1 MSLESQEGVTIN
13 PAGPGAARS
22 LVEPTVDWVTA
33 LRSPGPDQAIT
44 MANLHQLMLRA
55 AGHQV
60 WRMRPQLG
68 DIGRDAIDVLINQS
82 ADEAMT
88 AVLAKLDS
96 FEGRSRF
103 TTWAYKFAI
112 LQAACDVRRVAWRD
126 REIPVH
132 EFGPLPDAGVT
143 ATQHLEAADLAAALT
158 AAMATALTPHQ
169 RRVAVALLVD
179 LVPVDVLAE
188 RLGTN
193 RNALYK
199 TLHDARARLRDLL
212 VKTGHLPTPAPK
224 PSLDGGPR

>member
-1 MSLESQEGVTIN
+1 MSL
-13 PAGPGAARS
+13 GARDGAPVDAPVRAEDDED
-22 LVEPTVDWVTA
+22 LQDWVA
-33 LRSPGPDQAIT
+33 LLRTPGPDQAAALT
-44 MANLHQLMLRA
+44 QLHRLMLRA

-60 WRMRPQLG
+60 WRMRSQLG
-68 DIGRDAIDVLINQS
+68 GVGREAIDVLINQS

-88 AVLAKLDS
+88 AVLAKLDT

-112 LQAACDVRRVAWRD
+112 LQAASDVRRAAWRD
-126 REIPVH
+126 REVALHDI
-132 EFGPLPDAGVT
+132 GPIRDTGVSP
-143 ATQHLEAADLAAALT
+143 AEHVEAADLASALT

-169 RRVAVALLVD
+169 RRITVALLVD

-199 TLHDARARLRDLL
+199 TLHDARARLRDRL
-212 VKTGHLPTPAPK
+212 VMTGHLPTPTARPN
-224 PSLDGGPR
+224 LDGGHR

>member
-1 MSLESQEGVTIN
+1 MSREAREGATVN
-13 PAGPGAARS
+13 LADRVDAPWREGP
-22 LVEPTVDWVTA
+22 PVDWVSR
-33 LRSPGPDQAIT
+33 LRSPGPDQGIA
-44 MANLHQLMLRA
+44 MARLHQFMLRA

-60 WRMRPQLG
+60 WRMRSQLG
-68 DIGRDAIDVLINQS
+68 VIGRDAIDDLINQS

-88 AVLAKLDS
+88 AVLAKLDT

-112 LQAACDVRRVAWRD
+112 LQAASDVRRAGWRE
-126 REIPVH
+126 REVPLNDI
-132 EFGPLPDAGVT
+132 GPMCDTGTTPTEHV
-143 ATQHLEAADLAAALT
+143 EAADLADALT

-199 TLHDARARLRDLL
+199 TLHDARARLRDRL
-212 VKTGHLPTPAPK
+212 VMTGHLPTPAPRLN
-224 PSLDGGPR
+224 LDGDPR

>member
-1 MSLESQEGVTIN
+1 
-13 PAGPGAARS
+13 
-22 LVEPTVDWVTA
+22 
-33 LRSPGPDQAIT
+33 

-126 REIPVH
+126 RAIPVH
-132 EFGPLPDAGVT
+132 GFGPLPDAGVT
-143 ATQHLEAADLAAALT
+143 ATQHVEAADLAAALT
-158 AAMATALTPHQ
+158 PRQ

-199 TLHDARARLRDLL
+199 TLHDARARLRDRL
-212 VKTGHLPTPAPK
+212 VKTSHLPTPAPK